1 MAEFIRLAEMPKGK
15 AFKTLS
21 KTERMYIDDN
31 WQYEN
36 IERMSKVLK
45 IKYMDVDVYCRKMDY
60 LPPRINK
67 AKPKPISKRDTFDVE
82 TYKPFSI

>member
-21 KTERMYIDDN
+21 NTERIYIDDN

-36 IERMSKVLK
+36 IERMAKMLR
-45 IKYMDVDVYCRKMDY
+45 IAYMDVDVYCRKMDY
-60 LPPRINK
+60 LPPRKVK
-67 AKPKPISKRDTFDVE
+67 ARPKPIAKCDTFDVE
-82 TYKPFSI
+82 NYKPVTI

>member
-21 KTERMYIDDN
+21 KTERIYIDDN

-36 IERMSKVLK
+36 IERMAKVLR
-45 IKYMDVDVYCRKMDY
+45 ISYMDVDVYCRKMDY
-60 LPPRINK
+60 LPPKMVK
-67 AKPKPISKRDTFDVE
+67 AKPKQIPKSDTFDVD
-82 TYKPFSI
+82 TYNPFSI